1 MLNKYTALY
10 AAYVLQNG
18 MPEDALQLFV
28 KHGAPPT
35 SNNLN
40 LYRRLVVDLLS
51 EPSPKSYRVWADLR
65 EVMLRCVVRW
75 WGEDIGRVA
84 RRYEDGDEW
93 GSTSSPTALISPT

>member
-1 MLNKYTALY
+1 MGCTTRAPSHHHSRYLTVPVRFQVLNKYTALY

-51 EPSPKSYRVWADLR
+51 EPSPKLYRVWADLR
-65 EVMLRCVVRW
+65 EVLLRCVAILAMV
-75 WGEDIGRVA
+75 G
-84 RRYEDGDEW
+84 
-93 GSTSSPTALISPT
+93 